1 MPNFPSKTTLSLDED
16 DDISQIFSIIAKDT
30 ELRYPDVEKTLSEV
44 NIESNNIEVSLKIC
58 VENSSFF
65 TSTNE
70 WRKNN
75 RFMDHL
81 M

>member
-70 WRKNN
+70 
-75 RFMDHL
+75 
-81 M
+81 